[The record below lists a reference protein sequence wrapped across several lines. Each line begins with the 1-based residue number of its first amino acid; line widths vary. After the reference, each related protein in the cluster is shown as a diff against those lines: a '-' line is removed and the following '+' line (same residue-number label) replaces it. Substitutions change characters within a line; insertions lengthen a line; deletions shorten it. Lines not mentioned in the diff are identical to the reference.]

1 LLLLNDTSPTTTHRG
16 DAAPALYT
24 IELPFANT
32 GGIPPLV
39 PEIVAVAHPVPIF
52 SLVPV
57 SARHEILLAGEPVPP
72 PPPPQQIHAV
82 PLYATELIRM
92 PGSTDPPVVA
102 IARHPVAPVL
112 SLVKYIAEV
121 VPCDPP
127 TTQNLLLDA
136 IQTG

>member
-1 LLLLNDTSPTTTHRG
+1 
-16 DAAPALYT
+16 
-24 IELPFANT
+24 
-32 GGIPPLV
+32 
-39 PEIVAVAHPVPIF
+39 
-52 SLVPV
+52 
-57 SARHEILLAGEPVPP
+57 
-72 PPPPQQIHAV
+72 
-82 PLYATELIRM
+82 M
-92 PGSTDPPVVA
+92 PGSTEPPVEA